1 MLGRWEKLK
10 CSGRS
15 SAILALALVATPAA
29 ARPDSDML
37 RKLGMLGMWA
47 VDCAKPPGNGNF
59 YIEHIPSER
68 GNPTRKTTA
77 GAKPAFAEMRNVRQT
92 APGWIGYLDVRP
104 PDGDKTDVCLAVTG
118 DSFYSQDSRNP
129 GVERLLL

>member
-1 MLGRWEKLK
+1 MLGR
-10 CSGRS
+10 S
-15 SAILALALVATPAA
+15 STILALALVATSAA
-29 ARPDSDML
+29 ARSDSDML

-59 YIEHIPSER
+59 YIEHIPSEL

-92 APGWIGYLDVRP
+92 APGRIGYLDVRP
-104 PDGDKTDVCLAVTG
+104 PDGDKTDVMSG
-118 DSFYSQDSRNP
+118 RDR
-129 GVERLLL
+129 R